1 MTGKAWGR
9 SDLQRMVLLAACTA
23 LGPLSLNVYLPSV
36 PAVQAEFQVDLAG
49 VQATVSLALLAFG
62 IGLVLLGPIADRYG
76 RRPALLVGL
85 ALFIAGSGLG
95 CLATGVGALTLAR
108 MVAALGAAMTFITS
122 RAVVADL
129 TPRDQLQRS
138 VAQITLIMLVGQ
150 MTAPILGNF
159 VIAAGG
165 WRAIQLAQ
173 FLVGLALLGLVWRRI
188 AETLPEQTRAVAQG
202 AAGFSGLLGPSV
214 ALLRRPRFLLLMAQV
229 GLLYSAY
236 PAFVTLAPHL
246 MIEAFHRPMT
256 EYSYYFICLPLGYFL
271 GNWAVLRFG
280 QQLGQ
285 HRLVLIGSVFGALS
299 ALLSLLLLA
308 SGVWHPL
315 ALFLPA
321 GTLLNL
327 GMGLA
332 LPSVSARA
340 VGESWPSTASGWG
353 LVGFA
358 QQLIAA
364 ISVQMLGFFPSTS
377 PFPVVAVCLAL
388 TLVTFLMECLPQ
400 LANPAPAAT
409 RPP

>member
-1 MTGKAWGR
+1 MTRKAWGR
-9 SDLQRMVLLAACTA
+9 GDLQQMVLLAACTA

-36 PAVQAEFQVDLAG
+36 PAVQAEFRADLAG

-62 IGLVLLGPIADRYG
+62 MGLVLLGPIADRYG
-76 RRPALLVGL
+76 RRPALLAGL
-85 ALFIAGSGLG
+85 TLFIAGSGLG

-108 MVAALGAAMTFITS
+108 MVAGLGAAMTFITS

-138 VAQITLIMLVGQ
+138 VAQITMIMLVGQ

-165 WRAIQLAQ
+165 WRAIQLSQ
-173 FLVGLALLGLVWRRI
+173 FLVGLVLVALVWRRI
-188 AETLPEQTRAVAQG
+188 TETLPEQTRAVAQG
-202 AAGFSGLLGPSV
+202 AAGFAGLLQPSV

-256 EYSYYFICLPLGYFL
+256 EYSYYFTCLPLGYFL

-280 QQLGQ
+280 LQLGQ
-285 HRLVLIGSVFGALS
+285 HRLVLLGSAFGALS
-299 ALLSLLLLA
+299 ALVSLLLLA
-308 SGVWHPL
+308 NGVWHPL

-321 GTLLNL
+321 GTFLNL

-364 ISVQMLGFFPSTS
+364 ISVQMLAFFPSAS
-377 PFPVVAVCLAL
+377 PFPVVAVCLGL

-400 LANPAPAAT
+400 IANPAPAAT
-409 RPP
+409 HAP

>member
-9 SDLQRMVLLAACTA
+9 SDLQRMVLLAAWTA
-23 LGPLSLNVYLPSV
+23 LGPLSLKVDLPSV

-321 GTLLNL
+321 GTLAANVAGCAVTSGRLVRGKMRVRRRTNL
-327 GMGLA
+327 IYEG
-332 LPSVSARA
+332 VS
-340 VGESWPSTASGWG
+340 
-353 LVGFA
+353 
-358 QQLIAA
+358 
-364 ISVQMLGFFPSTS
+364 
-377 PFPVVAVCLAL
+377 L
-388 TLVTFLMECLPQ
+388 TLKRFQDEVNEVRTGMECGIQ
-400 LANPAPAAT
+400 LDGFDDFQEGDVVECYTTEKVAQKL
-409 RPP
+409 